1 MKNLIFLILACVF
14 ISCNSDDDGDAKNKV
29 ITDPLTYA
37 CDQKVVVSSD
47 QFEDATTSDFV
58 FTDYSITEG
67 CLELAYSTSGC
78 DGSTWTVELID
89 SGSVMESYP
98 PQRNIKM
105 VLDNQELC
113 QAVIRKET
121 SFDISSLQVEGT
133 DKVILH
139 LENFDEDI
147 SYEY

>member
-1 MKNLIFLILACVF
+1 MKNLIFLALACVF
-14 ISCNSDDDGDAKNKV
+14 VSCDSDDDNNEI
-29 ITDPLTYA
+29 ITDPFDYN
-37 CDQKVVVSSD
+37 CDQEVVVSSD
-47 QFEDATTSDFV
+47 QFENATTSDFV
-58 FTDYSITEG
+58 FTDYSFTEG
-67 CLELAYSTSGC
+67 CLELSYSASGC

-89 SGSVMESYP
+89 SGAVMESAP
-98 PQRNIKM
+98 PQRNIRM

-139 LENFDEDI
+139 LENFEEDI
-147 SYEY
+147 LYEY